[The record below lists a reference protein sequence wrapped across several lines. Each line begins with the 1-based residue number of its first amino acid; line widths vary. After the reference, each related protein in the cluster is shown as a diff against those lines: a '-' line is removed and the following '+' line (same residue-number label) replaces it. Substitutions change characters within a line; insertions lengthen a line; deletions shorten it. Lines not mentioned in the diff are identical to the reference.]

1 MSSME
6 AYLCAAARRLF
17 RLAPIDR
24 KKVVFCSYY
33 GKGYSDSPKAIAE
46 ALLASGEDLKLVWLL
61 RDPKDA
67 AHLPEGISPASY
79 RGIRRV
85 WELSTAAAWVD
96 NCRKGERCKRKG
108 QYYLQTWHGFALKRI
123 EQDAADA
130 LEPLYVRSCI
140 QDSAQCDLMVSGS
153 GFMTRLYQRAFWYQG
168 SVAEYGTPRNDVFFS
183 PQPQLSERSG
193 ELSACRKTGSW
204 YFMPPH
210 FAPITAAAL
219 ISWMFR
225 RFWRLAGTGSAA
237 SGPGSSVCI
246 PTWRSALRDCLLTT
260 AAPFWTPRLTRICR
274 SFYALPIFW
283 LRTIPPACLILHSAA
298 SLASNLPRISRL
310 TGWIETFTSPWIRCP
325 FPWPAAIRLCAG
337 LFGLLMRSSMPG
349 IGTPL
354 LRNTTFVK
362 MGTPP
367 AAARTGFSPA
377 CMERR
382 EQYETCHHI
391 RHL

>member
-183 PQPQLSERSG
+183 PQPQLSE
-193 ELSACRKTGSW
+193 KV
-204 YFMPPH
+204 
-210 FAPITAAAL
+210 
-219 ISWMFR
+219 R
-225 RFWRLAGTGSAA
+225 RGFGR
-237 SGPGSSVCI
+237 PED
-246 PTWRSALRDCLLTT
+246 R
-260 AAPFWTPRLTRICR
+260 
-274 SFYALPIFW
+274 
-283 LRTIPPACLILHSAA
+283 
-298 SLASNLPRISRL
+298 NLVL
-310 TGWIETFTSPWIRCP
+310 
-325 FPWPAAIRLCAG
+325 
-337 LFGLLMRSSMPG
+337 
-349 IGTPL
+349 
-354 LRNTTFVK
+354 
-362 MGTPP
+362 
-367 AAARTGFSPA
+367 
-377 CMERR
+377 
-382 EQYETCHHI
+382 
-391 RHL
+391 